1 MKKLI
6 TTALIA
12 LGMLSGSAMAE
23 GNWTKLERIAPSGIE
38 WDIYVDAERTDVDE
52 HKGWFKLVQ
61 VGGEPSGYFSI
72 ETLAKAD
79 CRNNRIKNP
88 VFQPYQNFG
97 KDTMDTPSGK
107 NSQPWHPANMEHTE
121 GVIIKHLCQ

>member
-23 GNWTKLERIAPSGIE
+23 GNWTKLERIAPSG
-38 WDIYVDAERTDVDE
+38 
-52 HKGWFKLVQ
+52 
-61 VGGEPSGYFSI
+61 
-72 ETLAKAD
+72 
-79 CRNNRIKNP
+79 
-88 VFQPYQNFG
+88 
-97 KDTMDTPSGK
+97 K
-107 NSQPWHPANMEHTE
+107 NSQPWHPANMEHTD